1 MKRRLNILCVVV
13 MLVLCYSV
21 VESAY
26 YMGMGISL
34 GAKTGIEA
42 AQETKNDDKLKQHN
56 AYNELTNMKYI
67 ALMPRSLNCK
77 VKDLLCDSIYNT
89 KTGTYVPAAYSTLA
103 VSVQT
108 EESVG
113 SKILS
118 GLLGFVHLVSIVGAV
133 VFFIKIIVAINRSN
147 IFNWRN
153 VRRLRLLGILLIVGF
168 GCSWLAEYLSLCNL
182 REVLSLQNYDLTLT
196 DIVDVTNLVL
206 GLTALIIAEVFAIG
220 LKMKE
225 EQELTI

>member
-26 YMGMGISL
+26 YLGMGISL
-34 GAKTGIEA
+34 GANTGIEA
-42 AQETKNDDKLKQHN
+42 AQEAKD

-182 REVLSLQNYDLTLT
+182 REALSLQNYDLTLT